1 MNVFTDPNQ
10 LPEFKN
16 SVITIGSF
24 DGVHQGHRKIISK
37 INHIAKRINGES
49 VVITF
54 HPHPRQVVDPTD
66 VPFPI
71 LSTVLE
77 KIHLLSQTGVD
88 NLVIV
93 PFTVEMSQMHPDEYI
108 ENFLVKKF
116 KPKYIVIG
124 YDHRFGL
131 NRQGN
136 IDYLRWFS
144 KKHNYQVVE
153 IPKTEVEQI
162 GVSSTKIRTAVLSH
176 DMLTATKYLGHPY
189 LISGKVISGN
199 KIGQSIDFPT
209 ANIEIEDRNK
219 LVLPYGIYSAYATY
233 DGEKYKGMLYVGDRP
248 IMKDDN
254 SRTVEINLF
263 DFSESIYGAILALE
277 VIEFIRPDKEIE
289 TLDELRTQLFIDK
302 ESVLESLERFEKEK
316 VSSGSLITSVS
327 VVILNFN
334 GLQHLQTFLAG
345 VIEHT
350 PNVQIYVADNNSTDK
365 SISWLNEN
373 HPEVVVINLQKNYGF
388 AEGYN
393 KALEQLDDEYFV
405 LLNSDVEVSEGWLDE
420 MLKLASSDP
429 VIAAVQPKILSYE
442 RKDEFEYAGA
452 SGGFIDALHYP
463 FCRGRIFDFVE
474 KDEGQYNDVREIFWA
489 SGACMLVKAELFN
502 ELGGFDKDYFA
513 HFEEIDL
520 AWRIHKCGYKIMVA
534 PASVVYHLGGGTL
547 NYESTHKTYLNYRNN
562 LYTIAKNEYL
572 LNLIWVIPT
581 RLVTDALSLFYM
593 ILIGKPEHSLYILQA
608 YLVFILNIP
617 NLFYKRIRDN
627 EKIDL
632 VKLPD
637 APNNRGIFRGFI
649 LWQYFALG
657 RKTFKKI

>member
-10 LPEFKN
+10 LPEFRN

-37 INHIAKRINGES
+37 INHIAKRIGGES

-54 HPHPRQVVDPTD
+54 HPHPRQVVDPTE

-77 KIHLLSQTGVD
+77 KIHLLSKTGVD
-88 NLVIV
+88 HLVIV

-153 IPKTEVEQI
+153 IPKTEVDQI
-162 GVSSTKIRTAVLSH
+162 GVSSTKIRSAVQNH
-176 DMLTATKYLGHPY
+176 DMNTAFKYLGHPY
-189 LISGKVISGN
+189 LIAGKVVSGN
-199 KIGQSIDFPT
+199 KIGQLIDFPT
-209 ANIEIEDRNK
+209 ANIEIDDKNK
-219 LVLPYGIYSAYATY
+219 LVLPFGIYSAYATY

-248 IMKDDN
+248 VMKEDS

-263 DFSESIYGAILALE
+263 DFSESIYGAILAIE
-277 VIEFIRPDKEIE
+277 VIEFLRHDMQLE
-289 TLDELRTQLFIDK
+289 TLDELRTQLFLDK
-302 ESVLESLERFEKEK
+302 ANAITSLQKFEEEK
-316 VSSGSLITSVS
+316 AGSGTLITSVS
-327 VVILNFN
+327 IVILNYN
-334 GLQHLQTFLAG
+334 GLEHLKTFLPS

-365 SISWLNEN
+365 SIAWLNEN
-373 HPEVVVINLQKNYGF
+373 HPEVVVINLQKNYGY

-393 KALEQLDDEYFV
+393 KALEQLDDEYYV
-405 LLNSDVEVSEGWLDE
+405 LLNSDVEVSAGWLEE
-420 MLKLASSDP
+420 MLKIISEDP
-429 VIAAVQPKILSYE
+429 EVAMVQPKILSYLH
-442 RKDEFEYAGA
+442 KDEFEYAGA
-452 SGGFIDALHYP
+452 SGGFIDALHFP
-463 FCRGRIFDFVE
+463 FCRGRIFDHVE
-474 KDEGQYNDVREIFWA
+474 KDEGQYDEKREIFWA
-489 SGACMLVKAELFN
+489 SGACMLVNAELFN

-513 HFEEIDL
+513 HHEEIDL
-520 AWRIHKCGYKIMVA
+520 AWRIHKCGYKVMVA

-547 NYESTHKTYLNYRNN
+547 NYESTQKTYLNYRNN

-572 LNLIWVIPT
+572 LNLIWVIPA
-581 RLVTDALSLFYM
+581 RIITDSLALFYM
-593 ILIGKPEHSLYILQA
+593 MLLGKPEHSLYILQA

-617 NLFYKRIRDN
+617 NLFYKRLKYSER
-627 EKIDL
+627 IDQL
-632 VKLPD
+632 KLPD
-637 APNNRGIFRGFI
+637 APNNRGIYRGFI
-649 LWQYFALG
+649 LWQYFAMN

>member
-10 LPEFKN
+10 LPDFKN

-24 DGVHQGHRKIISK
+24 DGVHQGHRKIINK

-54 HPHPRQVVDPTD
+54 HPHPRQVIDPTEP
-66 VPFPI
+66 PFGI
-71 LSTVLE
+71 LTTVLE

-124 YDHRFGL
+124 YDHRFGI

-153 IPKTEVEQI
+153 IPKTEIEQI
-162 GVSSTKIRTAVLSH
+162 GVSSTKIRSAISKHDLTTAN
-176 DMLTATKYLGHPY
+176 KYLGHPY
-189 LISGKVISGN
+189 LIAGKVVSGN
-199 KIGQSIDFPT
+199 KLGQSIGFPT
-209 ANIEIEDRNK
+209 ANIEIEDKNK
-219 LVLPYGIYSAYATY
+219 LVLPYGIYSAYGTY
-233 DGEKYKGMLYVGDRP
+233 DGERYRGMLYVGDRP
-248 IMKDDN
+248 VIKDDN

-263 DFSESIYGAILALE
+263 DFSESIYGAILAIE
-277 VIEFIRPDKEIE
+277 VIEFLRPDKN
-289 TLDELRTQLFIDK
+289 LDSMDELRTQLFEDK
-302 ESVLESLERFEKEK
+302 EAAIRSLDWYKREEK
-316 VSSGSLITSVS
+316 VSTDKITSVG
-327 VVILNFN
+327 VVILNYN
-334 GLQHLQTFLAG
+334 GLEHLKTFLPS

-365 SISWLNEN
+365 SVSWINEN
-373 HPEVVVINLQKNYGF
+373 HPEIVVINLQKNYGF

-393 KALEQLDDEYFV
+393 KALEQLDEKYFV
-405 LLNSDVEVSEGWLDE
+405 LLNSDIEVSEGWLDE
-420 MLKLASSDP
+420 MIKVASSDKE
-429 VIAAVQPKILSYE
+429 IAAVQPKILSYKHKE
-442 RKDEFEYAGA
+442 EFEYAGA

-463 FCRGRIFDFVE
+463 FCRGRIFDTVE
-474 KDEGQYNDVREIFWA
+474 KDEGQYDENREIFWA
-489 SGACMLVKAELFN
+489 SGACMLINAELFT

-520 AWRIHKCGYKIMVA
+520 CWRIHKAGYKVMVV
-534 PASVVYHLGGGTL
+534 PSSVVYHLGGGTL
-547 NYESTHKTYLNYRNN
+547 DYEHTQKTYLNYRNN

-572 LNLIWVIPT
+572 LNLMWVIPT
-581 RLVTDALSLFYM
+581 RVITDALAIFYM
-593 ILIGKPEHSLYILQA
+593 LLIGKPEHSLYILQA
-608 YLVFILNIP
+608 YLIFILNIP
-617 NLFYKRIRDN
+617 NLFYKRILYN
-627 EKIDL
+627 EMIDK
-632 VKLPD
+632 VKLID

-649 LWQYFALG
+649 LWQYYALG